1 MTRRFV
7 NAELAFAGGLIQD
20 RYSGAISLLSRL
32 LVTGSNGSVYLFQV
46 CPHHGA
52 HGCIVLT
59 TLLSLT
65 STLTRLRCVGQ
76 GLAPIYQIKA
86 GGLFGF
92 VYHGRGGEN
101 LAPARKARNYAV
113 EDGACQDRNRAA
125 GGELAYPLICADC
138 ESGRVS
144 MQQDEPSKKSGL
156 MASTLV
162 VSAMTMLSRV
172 LGLIRDVVLARYLGV
187 SAGTDA
193 FFVAFRIPNFLRR
206 LFAEGAF
213 NQAFVP
219 VLSEYRSNGPLA
231 AVQQLINRV
240 AGTLGLTLASVT
252 LVGVLGAPVLITL
265 FAPGF
270 SDDPVQRALA
280 VEMLRLTFPY
290 LFFIALTAFS
300 GAILNTW
307 GRFAV
312 PAFTPVLLNIS
323 LIGCAL
329 FLTPFFSDQRM
340 AVALAWGVLIAG
352 MVQLLFQ
359 IPFLTR
365 LGLMPK
371 PQVSWRD
378 PGVKRILTLM
388 APAIFGVSV
397 SQINLLLDTVLAS
410 LLETGSVTWLYYSD
424 RLVELP
430 LGVFAIAIGTVI
442 LPSLSKKHA
451 TSSTEEFSRTLDWA
465 IRMVLLLGL
474 PAGLALLVLAK
485 PLLAAL
491 FQYGEFAA
499 FDVHQASMSLQGY
512 SAGVVAFML
521 IKVLAPGFFARQDT
535 KTPVRIG
542 IIAMVANMVFNLLLV
557 WHLRHVGLAL
567 ATSLSAWLNAALLY
581 RGLTT
586 AGVYKPSAG
595 WALFFMRLVGGTAA
609 MAALVLWLTGQS
621 DLWHTGLAWQRG
633 SFMAAVVV
641 AGALAY
647 FAGLALLGLR
657 PRHLRRGPV

>member
-1 MTRRFV
+1 MREGIGKIR
-7 NAELAFAGGLIQD
+7 
-20 RYSGAISLLSRL
+20 
-32 LVTGSNGSVYLFQV
+32 
-46 CPHHGA
+46 
-52 HGCIVLT
+52 
-59 TLLSLT
+59 
-65 STLTRLRCVGQ
+65 
-76 GLAPIYQIKA
+76 
-86 GGLFGF
+86 
-92 VYHGRGGEN
+92 
-101 LAPARKARNYAV
+101 APARKARNYAV
-113 EDGACQDRNRAA
+113 GPRACQGDKGVVLADRTAIR
-125 GGELAYPLICADC
+125 YPSPIIRSDQVIMSA
-138 ESGRVS
+138 EQGAE
-144 MQQDEPSKKSGL
+144 QKKGGL

-162 VSAMTMLSRV
+162 VSSMTLLSRI

-219 VLSEYRSNGPLA
+219 VLSEYRTNGSQA
-231 AVQQLINRV
+231 AVRELINRV
-240 AGTLGLTLASVT
+240 AGTLGLTLSLVT
-252 LVGVLGAPVLITL
+252 VIGVVGAPVLITL

-270 SDDPVQRALA
+270 GDDPVKRALA

-352 MVQLLFQ
+352 VVQLLFQ
-359 IPFLTR
+359 LPFLAR
-365 LGLMPK
+365 IGLMPK

-378 PGVKRILTLM
+378 PGVKKILGLM

-430 LGVFAIAIGTVI
+430 LGIFAIAIGTVI

-451 TSSTEEFSRTLDWA
+451 SASTEEFSRTLDWA
-465 IRMVLLLGL
+465 MRMVLLLGL
-474 PAGLALLVLAK
+474 PAGLALLVMAK

-491 FQYGEFAA
+491 FQYGEFSA
-499 FDVHQASMSLQGY
+499 FDVGQASMSLQAY

-521 IKVLAPGFFARQDT
+521 IKVLAPGYFARQDT
-535 KTPVRIG
+535 RTPVRIG
-542 IIAMVANMVFNLLLV
+542 IIAMAANMVFNLLLV
-557 WHLRHVGLAL
+557 WHLRHVGLAM
-567 ATSLSAWLNAALLY
+567 ATALSAWLNAALLY
-581 RGLTT
+581 RGLK
-586 AGVYKPSAG
+586 ADGVYQPSPG
-595 WALFFMRLVGGTAA
+595 WGLFFLRLIGASAA
-609 MAALVLWLTGQS
+609 MVATVLWLTGQS
-621 DLWHTGLAWQRG
+621 DLWQTGLAWQRG
-633 SFMAAVVV
+633 SFIVAVVG

>member
-1 MTRRFV
+1 M
-7 NAELAFAGGLIQD
+7 AEQQ
-20 RYSGAISLLSRL
+20 GAQ
-32 LVTGSNGSVYLFQV
+32 N
-46 CPHHGA
+46 
-52 HGCIVLT
+52 
-59 TLLSLT
+59 
-65 STLTRLRCVGQ
+65 
-76 GLAPIYQIKA
+76 
-86 GGLFGF
+86 
-92 VYHGRGGEN
+92 
-101 LAPARKARNYAV
+101 
-113 EDGACQDRNRAA
+113 
-125 GGELAYPLICADC
+125 
-138 ESGRVS
+138 
-144 MQQDEPSKKSGL
+144 KKGGL
-156 MASTLV
+156 MASTVV
-162 VSAMTMLSRV
+162 VSGMTMLSRV

-219 VLSEYRSNGPLA
+219 VLSEYRTNGTQA
-231 AVQQLINRV
+231 AVQLLINRV
-240 AGTLGLTLASVT
+240 AGTLGMTLGLVSV
-252 LVGVLGAPVLITL
+252 VGVMGAPLLITL

-270 SDDPVQRALA
+270 GDDPVKRALA

-323 LIGCAL
+323 LIGSAL

-352 MVQLLFQ
+352 MAQLLFQ
-359 IPFLTR
+359 LPFLTR

-378 PGVKRILTLM
+378 PGVKRILALM

-430 LGVFAIAIGTVI
+430 LGIFAIAIGTVI

-451 TSSTEEFSRTLDWA
+451 AASTEEFSRTLDWA

-474 PAGLALLVLAK
+474 PAGLALLVMAK
-485 PLLAAL
+485 PLLSAL
-491 FQYGEFAA
+491 FQYGEFGA
-499 FDVHQASMSLQGY
+499 FDVHQASLSLQAY

-521 IKVLAPGFFARQDT
+521 IKVLAPGYFARQDT
-535 KTPVRIG
+535 RTPVRIG
-542 IIAMVANMVFNLLLV
+542 IIAMIANMVFNLLLV
-557 WHLRHVGLAL
+557 WHLRHVGLAM
-567 ATSLSAWLNAALLY
+567 ATALSAWLNAALLY
-581 RGLTT
+581 RGLVST
-586 AGVYKPSAG
+586 GVYRPSPG
-595 WALFFMRLVGGTAA
+595 WSLFFARLLGGAAA
-609 MAALVLWLTGQS
+609 MVAVVWWLNGQS

-633 SFMAAVVV
+633 SFIVAVVA

-647 FAGLALLGLR
+647 FLGLGLLGLR

>member
-1 MTRRFV
+1 MS
-7 NAELAFAGGLIQD
+7 AEQ
-20 RYSGAISLLSRL
+20 GAE
-32 LVTGSNGSVYLFQV
+32 Q
-46 CPHHGA
+46 
-52 HGCIVLT
+52 
-59 TLLSLT
+59 
-65 STLTRLRCVGQ
+65 
-76 GLAPIYQIKA
+76 
-86 GGLFGF
+86 
-92 VYHGRGGEN
+92 
-101 LAPARKARNYAV
+101 
-113 EDGACQDRNRAA
+113 
-125 GGELAYPLICADC
+125 
-138 ESGRVS
+138 
-144 MQQDEPSKKSGL
+144 KKSGL

-162 VSAMTMLSRV
+162 VSSMTLLSRI

-219 VLSEYRSNGPLA
+219 VLSEYRTNGSQA
-231 AVQQLINRV
+231 AVRELINRV
-240 AGTLGLTLASVT
+240 AGTLGLTLSLVT
-252 LVGVLGAPVLITL
+252 VIGVIGAPVLITL

-270 SDDPVQRALA
+270 GDDPVKRALA

-352 MVQLLFQ
+352 VAQLLFQ
-359 IPFLTR
+359 LPFLAR
-365 LGLMPK
+365 IGLMPK

-378 PGVKRILTLM
+378 PGVKKILGLM

-430 LGVFAIAIGTVI
+430 LGIFAIAIGTVI

-451 TSSTEEFSRTLDWA
+451 AASNEEFSRTLDWA
-465 IRMVLLLGL
+465 MRMVLLLGL
-474 PAGLALLVLAK
+474 PAGLALLVLAE

-491 FQYGEFAA
+491 FQYGEFSA
-499 FDVHQASMSLQGY
+499 FDVHQASMSLQAY

-521 IKVLAPGFFARQDT
+521 IKVLAPGYFARQDT
-535 KTPVRIG
+535 RTPVRIG
-542 IIAMVANMVFNLLLV
+542 IIAMAANMVFNLLLV
-557 WHLRHVGLAL
+557 WHLRHVGLAM
-567 ATSLSAWLNAALLY
+567 ATALSAWLNAALLY
-581 RGLTT
+581 RGLK
-586 AGVYKPSAG
+586 ADGVYQPSPG
-595 WALFFMRLVGGTAA
+595 WGRFFLRLIGGSAA
-609 MAALVLWLTGQS
+609 MVATVLWLIWQT
-621 DLWHTGLAWQRG
+621 DLWQTGLAWQRG
-633 SFMAAVVV
+633 SYIVVV
-641 AGALAY
+641 VAAGALAY
-647 FAGLALLGLR
+647 FAGLLLLGLR

>member
-1 MTRRFV
+1 MT
-7 NAELAFAGGLIQD
+7 AEQ
-20 RYSGAISLLSRL
+20 GAE
-32 LVTGSNGSVYLFQV
+32 Q
-46 CPHHGA
+46 
-52 HGCIVLT
+52 
-59 TLLSLT
+59 
-65 STLTRLRCVGQ
+65 
-76 GLAPIYQIKA
+76 
-86 GGLFGF
+86 
-92 VYHGRGGEN
+92 
-101 LAPARKARNYAV
+101 
-113 EDGACQDRNRAA
+113 
-125 GGELAYPLICADC
+125 
-138 ESGRVS
+138 
-144 MQQDEPSKKSGL
+144 KKSGL

-162 VSAMTMLSRV
+162 VSSMTLLSRI

-219 VLSEYRSNGPLA
+219 VLSEYRTNGSQA
-231 AVQQLINRV
+231 AVRELINRV
-240 AGTLGLTLASVT
+240 AGTLGLTLSLVT
-252 LVGVLGAPVLITL
+252 VIGVIGAPVLITL

-270 SDDPVQRALA
+270 GDDPVKRALA

-352 MVQLLFQ
+352 VVQLLFQ
-359 IPFLTR
+359 LPFLAR
-365 LGLMPK
+365 IGLMPK
-371 PQVSWRD
+371 PQVRWRD
-378 PGVKRILTLM
+378 PGVKKILALM

-430 LGVFAIAIGTVI
+430 LGIFAIAIGTVI

-451 TSSTEEFSRTLDWA
+451 SASTEEFSRTLDWA
-465 IRMVLLLGL
+465 MRMVLLLGL
-474 PAGLALLVLAK
+474 PAGLALLVLAE
-485 PLLAAL
+485 PLLTAL
-491 FQYGEFAA
+491 FQYGEFST
-499 FDVHQASMSLQGY
+499 FDVGQASMSLQAY

-521 IKVLAPGFFARQDT
+521 IKVLAPGYFARQDT
-535 KTPVRIG
+535 RTPVRIG
-542 IIAMVANMVFNLLLV
+542 IIAMAANMVFNLLLV
-557 WHLRHVGLAL
+557 WHLRHVGLAM
-567 ATSLSAWLNAALLY
+567 ATALSAWLNAALLY
-581 RGLTT
+581 RGLK
-586 AGVYKPSAG
+586 AGGVYQPSPG
-595 WALFFMRLVGGTAA
+595 WGRFFLRLIGGSAA
-609 MAALVLWLTGQS
+609 MVATVLWLIGQT
-621 DLWHTGLAWQRG
+621 DLWQTGLAWQRG
-633 SFMAAVVV
+633 SFIVAVVA